1 MKLRSIT
8 LALLIVSSASAQWI
22 VNDPVNTT
30 VNLGIQS
37 AQTVNHLE
45 VLKNWADQLTKL
57 NRQIRQLEDQL
68 NEQRRIREVLGN
80 PTLAGSKMVM
90 DALAPEELA
99 RSYGETLRQIR
110 RLADATRSMERT
122 ADGVYQKLE
131 NATLLNQPFT
141 RQTTP
146 YLRYASVES
155 QADQTARVFD
165 ETVARQA
172 VLQTDLAT
180 TLAKLPAASTQAEVD
195 KLNVKVSALNGQL
208 LLLVQERR
216 DEIDQLRSQHIQ
228 NENQATK
235 ERLDWQ
241 EKQIAE
247 ERQTLDIVNPWQ
259 RAVQITPSSYTQP

>member
-1 MKLRSIT
+1 MKLQSTAI
-8 LALLIVSSASAQWI
+8 ALLLVSSASAKWI

-99 RSYGETLRQIR
+99 RSYGDTLRQIR
-110 RLADATRSMERT
+110 RLANATHSLERT

-131 NATLLNQPFT
+131 NSTLLKQPFT

-155 QADQTARVFD
+155 QADQTA
-165 ETVARQA
+165 
-172 VLQTDLAT
+172 
-180 TLAKLPAASTQAEVD
+180 
-195 KLNVKVSALNGQL
+195 L
-208 LLLVQERR
+208 L
-216 DEIDQLRSQHIQ
+216 I
-228 NENQATK
+228 
-235 ERLDWQ
+235 
-241 EKQIAE
+241 
-247 ERQTLDIVNPWQ
+247 
-259 RAVQITPSSYTQP
+259 SS